1 MPSPIYQYMIKLV
14 VSLPI
19 RTGPG
24 VCSPNIMRVIK
35 SRRRK

>member
-1 MPSPIYQYMIKLV
+1 MLSPIYPYVIKLV

-24 VCSPNIMRVIK
+24 VCSLNIMRVIK
-35 SRRRK
+35 SRRRR

>member
-1 MPSPIYQYMIKLV
+1 MPSPTYQYVIKLV

-19 RTGPG
+19 MTGLG

-35 SRRRK
+35 SRSRR